1 MLVDPRVMNLGCRM
15 NAPGM
20 ITLDL
25 QIDIEK
31 NNMQE
36 AGVEPLTSHTCNA
49 LTPFAPATGPLG
61 YL

>member
-1 MLVDPRVMNLGCRM
+1 MLIDPRVMNLGCRM
-15 NAPGM
+15 NALGM

-36 AGVEPLTSHTCNA
+36 ARVEPMTSRTCNA
-49 LTPFAPATGPLG
+49 LIPFAPATGPLG
-61 YL
+61 LL